1 MQKKCLLPITN
12 PVNTRKSGKQFLREG
27 SSPPSEWKESF
38 RMIRV
43 RGSKTIA
50 SRYCRLECTKKLD
63 ERIRSNR
70 RKTGWWNCL
79 IHAWGAHS
87 CDSWT
92 KDGKLYSSAFFSI
105 REPRPIRITEHE
117 SDGVVW
123 GKSKSKLWRERGRE
137 RERERESVIVER
149 TYTPHAAD
157 LFENPWKVARFTRC
171 EAHLSQTLPRVPAC
185 LSSVFSHLLFPPPS
199 CSFKSRV
206 RYLAFL
212 GA

>member
-50 SRYCRLECTKKLD
+50 SRYCRLECTKKLG

-79 IHAWGAHS
+79 IHARGAHS

-137 RERERESVIVER
+137 RERERERIRYSGTNVHSTRRRFIRKSVESGTFHPLWGASI
-149 TYTPHAAD
+149 P
-157 LFENPWKVARFTRC
+157 NPSSRPSMPVF
-171 EAHLSQTLPRVPAC
+171 RVLAPSFPSA
-185 LSSVFSHLLFPPPS
+185 LVFLH
-199 CSFKSRV
+199 K
-206 RYLAFL
+206 
-212 GA
+212 